1 MSSWLKKSL
10 AFSLTAV
17 FMFLLSACGAGGIGG
32 LSTTSTTL
40 SGTVASGAAVVG
52 TVNIKGAKGNTA
64 SGDINSDGAYSIN
77 VASLTAPYILFA
89 RGAVNGRTIKMYS
102 VGMAVGNVNI
112 TPITDLIVANAL
124 GGDPSNGFTDWS
136 ASSASKISTAVLKK
150 AKDKVRTKLKPIL
163 DAAGVRA
170 SDDLLTAKF
179 TANHTKMDAA
189 LDALDISFD
198 PATKKATIKNRFD
211 AGVKITDDVTNS
223 ADTAPIPFT
232 PTQIADVKNKM
243 KDMSP
248 LNSLFKTFSDL
259 FATSKPTAKQMD
271 AAWLRVAADFLE
283 DGLNKAQTKT
293 AWRAGGD
300 QGPSIGMKMS
310 VSVIRDMTT
319 AELKGTAYSKGL
331 MVNINFV
338 APGESGTFPTFV
350 VFDKPN
356 NRWLWF
362 GNRQWVGVDIKA
374 NAHMQIDSNGTVTFK
389 TGWELHIDDMQ
400 KFALGKGVKSAIVTG
415 PGMPAAGL
423 IMDRNSPKDY
433 FSIPASPSTGSRYWV
448 SDTEL
453 AKVIEN
459 SVYTVKLYAETPS
472 AVSLSNT
479 ALQIIT
485 VKVPSKPLLTT
496 ELKKALF
503 WTLNAPTSH
512 TLVTAVSIPGSL
524 KVRWTNPATGTAK
537 VRGTQLGWQETVS
550 KAQNSVKKKISK
562 TGQTSITLDTSSF
575 ASSVP
580 SSAWLRMWGENADGL
595 RFTTN
600 WQFQ

>member
-1 MSSWLKKSL
+1 MGLWLKKSL
-10 AFSLTAV
+10 AFSLTAA
-17 FMFLLSACGAGGIGG
+17 FIFLLSACGVGIGG
-32 LSTTSTTL
+32 ITASTTL
-40 SGTVASGAAVVG
+40 SGTVAAGAPVVG
-52 TVNIKGAKGNTA
+52 TVNIKGAKDSTA
-64 SGDINSDGAYSIN
+64 SGNINSDGTYSIN

-89 RGAVNGRTIKMYS
+89 RGTVNGQTIKMYS
-102 VGMAVGNVNI
+102 VGMAAGNVNI

-124 GGDPSNGFTDWS
+124 GGDPANGFTSWS

-179 TANHTKMDAA
+179 TADHTKMDAA

-211 AGVKITDDVTNS
+211 ASVKITDDVTDS
-223 ADTAPIPFT
+223 ADTAPIRLT

-243 KDMSP
+243 RDMGP

-259 FATSKPTAKQMD
+259 FATSTPTAKQMD
-271 AAWLRVAADFLE
+271 SAWLRVAADFLE
-283 DGLNKAQTKT
+283 DGLDKAKTKT
-293 AWRAGGD
+293 AWSAGGD
-300 QGPSIGMKMS
+300 QGPSVGMKMS

-319 AELKGTAYSKGL
+319 AELEGTAYSKGL
-331 MVNINFV
+331 LVNINFV

-356 NRWLWF
+356 NQWLWF

-374 NAHMQIDSNGTVTFK
+374 NAHMQIDSNGTVTLK

-400 KFALGKGVKSAIVTG
+400 KFAIGKGVKSAIVTG
-415 PGMPAAGL
+415 PGMPSGGV
-423 IMDRNSPKDY
+423 IMDRNAPKDY
-433 FSIPASPSTGSRYWV
+433 FSIPASPGTGSQYWV
-448 SDTEL
+448 SDTDL
-453 AKVIEN
+453 AKVAEN
-459 SVYTVKLYAETPS
+459 SVYTVKLYAVAPGVVTLNSP
-472 AVSLSNT
+472 
-479 ALQIIT
+479 ALQTIT

-503 WTLNAPTSH
+503 WTLTAPTSH
-512 TLVTAVSIPGSL
+512 TMVTAVNIPGSL
-524 KVRWTNPATGTAK
+524 KVRWTNPTTGTAK
-537 VRGTQLGWQETVS
+537 VFGAQLGWQETAS
-550 KAQNSVKKKISK
+550 KVQNSVEKKIS
-562 TGQTSITLDTSSF
+562 TVGQTSITLDTSSF

-580 SSAWLRMWGENADGL
+580 SSAWLWMWGENADGL

-600 WQFQ
+600 WKFQ